1 MKKLYILMLAMLC
14 LTVATCKKD
23 VEPYVFN
30 ADIKVTDIKTNTAV
44 IEAIN
49 EEEGFE
55 RLEAVV
61 LCSADEKVKEPK
73 QYKMTYEDESFKAN
87 VDGLLQDT
95 KYYYK
100 IIFTGKY
107 NSVETEVSSFET
119 EKIVLPIVTTAEATE
134 VTTTTAVCGGNV
146 TSDGGGTITARGV
159 CWSISKMPTIEDNK
173 TTNGSGIGSFT
184 SNLSNLSSQ
193 TTYYVRAYATN
204 EAGTAYGEEKSFT
217 TLEILKPTVKTNNV
231 TSITE
236 STATCGGNVTSDGN
250 GTVSARGICWSTS
263 PNPTIADNKT
273 TDGSGTGSFTSSM
286 TNLKANT
293 TYYVRAY
300 ATNEKGTA
308 YGEVKSFTTSKKAV
322 SLPDVLKTTVSNVTS
337 TTAVF
342 GSGVF
347 SDGGGI
353 VTARGFCWSSTTETP
368 TIANSSFTTN
378 GSGLGSFS
386 ADVAGLKASTQY
398 YVRAYA
404 TNEAGTAYGEEKSFT
419 TLEILKPTVKTNNV
433 TSITESTATCGGNVT
448 SDGNG
453 TVTARGI
460 CWSTSPNPTIDDNKT
475 TDGSGIGNFTSN
487 LSNLAPQTTYYVRAY
502 ATNEA
507 GTSYGEEKSF
517 TTRASTGTE
526 NGYGWVDLG
535 LCVKWATCNVGA
547 DSPESYGD
555 YYAWAETTTKSDYS
569 SSNCPTYGLS
579 ISQLQSQGYIDSEG
593 NLNPQYDAATANWGG
608 DWRMPTYDE
617 LKELRTNCTWT
628 WTTQNGVNG
637 YNVEGPN
644 GNSIFLPAAGYRR
657 GSSHDDTGSDGK
669 YLGSTPIESNSYCA
683 YGLGFDSVNHNTSYL
698 NRNHG
703 LSVRPVFGGN
713 FTGPDEE
720 PEEPIILPT
729 VTTTEVT
736 NITVSSAT
744 CGGNVMSDGNGTVTA
759 RGICW
764 STSPNP
770 TIDDNKTT
778 EGSGIG
784 SFTSSLSN
792 LASQTTYYVRAY
804 ATNEKGTAYGEE
816 KSFKTLEE
824 EPETPSAN
832 QSFTVN
838 GVSFTMIAVE
848 GGTFKMGAQSSD
860 SGGDN
865 YDSDADSDESP
876 VHSVTLSD
884 YYIGETEVTQE
895 LWEAV
900 MGRNPSR
907 FNGYPQKPVEMVTW
921 DDCLDFI
928 TKLNNLTGKNFGVPT
943 EAEWEYAARG
953 GNKSKGYKYSGSNT
967 IGNVAWYWDNSSSTT
982 PTTYDVK
989 TKQANELGIYDM
1001 SGNVDEWCW
1010 DWYGNY
1016 SSGSQTNPAGASSGS
1031 YRVFRGGGW
1040 VGDAKGCRVS
1050 SRGYCYHDCLDSFI
1064 GLRLALSQY

>member
-1 MKKLYILMLAMLC
+1 MKKLYILMLALLC

-49 EEEGFE
+49 EEEGFD

-61 LCSADEKVKEPK
+61 LCSADDKVKEPK
-73 QYKMTYEDESFKAN
+73 QYKMTYEDEAFKAN

-146 TSDGGGTITARGV
+146 SSDGGGTITARGV

-204 EAGTAYGEEKSFT
+204 EAGTVYGEEKSFT
-217 TLEILKPTVKTNNV
+217 TLEIVLPTVTTTEVTN
-231 TSITE
+231 ITV
-236 STATCGGNVTSDGN
+236 SSATCGGNVTSDGG
-250 GTVSARGICWSTS
+250 GTITARGVCWSTNQ
-263 PNPTIADNKT
+263 NPTIEDNKT
-273 TDGSGTGSFTSSM
+273 TNGSGIGSFTSSLS
-286 TNLKANT
+286 NLASQT

-300 ATNEKGTA
+300 ATNEAGTV

-487 LSNLAPQTTYYVRAY
+487 LSNLASQTTYYVRAY

-517 TTRASTGTE
+517 VTLGEEAEETISGTE
-526 NGYGWVDLG
+526 NGHDYVDLG
-535 LCVKWATCNVGA
+535 LPSGLKWATCNVGA
-547 DSPESYGD
+547 DSPEEYGH
-555 YYAWAETTTKSDYS
+555 YFAWGETTTKTEYTEDNSL
-569 SSNCPTYGLS
+569 TYDKQMND
-579 ISQLQSQGYIDSEG
+579 ITG
-593 NLNPQYDAATANWGG
+593 NSQYDAATANWGG
-608 DWRMPTYDE
+608 SWRMPTSAEIQE
-617 LKELRTNCTWT
+617 LLDNCTWT

-637 YNVEGPN
+637 YNLEGPN
-644 GNSIFLPAAGYRR
+644 GNSIFLPAAGYRY
-657 GSSHDDTGSDGK
+657 GSSLHGNYGIYWS
-669 YLGSTPIESNSYCA
+669 STPNENEYYNA
-683 YGLGFDSVNHNTSYL
+683 FGLTFYSF
-698 NRNHG
+698 NHG
-703 LSVRPVFGGN
+703 MYNKFRDRGYSVRPVLGGN
-713 FTGPDEE
+713 FTGPDEQ

-744 CGGNVMSDGNGTVTA
+744 SGGNVTSDGNATVTS

-778 EGSGIG
+778 DGSGIG
-784 SFTSSLSN
+784 SFTSSLSD

-1050 SRGYCYHDCLDSFI
+1050 SRGYGYHDCLDSFI
-1064 GLRLALSQY
+1064 GLRLSLSQY

>member
-1 MKKLYILMLAMLC
+1 MKKLYILLLAMLC

-30 ADIKVTDIKTNTAV
+30 ADIKVTDIKTNMAV

-49 EEEGFE
+49 EEEGFD

-73 QYKMTYEDESFKAN
+73 QYKMTYEDEAFKAN

-134 VTTTTAVCGGNV
+134 VTTTRATCGGNV

-159 CWSISKMPTIEDNK
+159 CWSTNQNPTIEDNK
-173 TTNGSGIGSFT
+173 TTNGSGTGVFT

-204 EAGTAYGEEKSFT
+204 EAGTAYGEEISFT

-273 TDGSGTGSFTSSM
+273 TDGSGIGSFTSSM

-386 ADVAGLKASTQY
+386 ADVTGLKASTQY

-404 TNEAGTAYGEEKSFT
+404 TNEAGTAYGEIVAFYTSME
-419 TLEILKPTVKTNNV
+419 EQPEEPIILPTVTTTEVTN
-433 TSITESTATCGGNVT
+433 ITVSSATCGGNVTSDGNGTVSARGICWSTSPNPTIDDNKTTDGSGIGSFTSSLSNLASQTTYYVRAYATNEAGTAYGEENYFITLVEEAGETISGTENGHDYVDLGLPSGLKWATCNVGANAPEEYGDYYAWGEITTKTEYTEDNSLTYGKQMNDISGNSQYDAATANWGGDWRMPTKAEQEELLNDCTWTWTTYNGVNGYNVEGPNGNSLFLPAAGFRDGSSLGSAGSLGSYWSSTPDEIGNYGGSYFLVFNSDSPNMIDNFRDFGHPVRSVFGGNFTGPEEQPEEPIILPTVMTDSVKNITSNSATCGGNAT

-475 TDGSGIGNFTSN
+475 TDGSGIG
-487 LSNLAPQTTYYVRAY
+487 
-502 ATNEA
+502 
-507 GTSYGEEKSF
+507 
-517 TTRASTGTE
+517 
-526 NGYGWVDLG
+526 
-535 LCVKWATCNVGA
+535 
-547 DSPESYGD
+547 
-555 YYAWAETTTKSDYS
+555 
-569 SSNCPTYGLS
+569 
-579 ISQLQSQGYIDSEG
+579 
-593 NLNPQYDAATANWGG
+593 
-608 DWRMPTYDE
+608 
-617 LKELRTNCTWT
+617 
-628 WTTQNGVNG
+628 
-637 YNVEGPN
+637 
-644 GNSIFLPAAGYRR
+644 
-657 GSSHDDTGSDGK
+657 
-669 YLGSTPIESNSYCA
+669 
-683 YGLGFDSVNHNTSYL
+683 
-698 NRNHG
+698 
-703 LSVRPVFGGN
+703 
-713 FTGPDEE
+713 
-720 PEEPIILPT
+720 
-729 VTTTEVT
+729 
-736 NITVSSAT
+736 
-744 CGGNVMSDGNGTVTA
+744 
-759 RGICW
+759 
-764 STSPNP
+764 
-770 TIDDNKTT
+770 
-778 EGSGIG
+778 

-804 ATNEKGTAYGEE
+804 ATNEAGTSYGEE
-816 KSFKTLEE
+816 FSFTTLEFKN
-824 EPETPSAN
+824 ET
-832 QSFTVN
+832 FTVN

-848 GGTFKMGAQSSD
+848 GGTFKMGAQSSS

-865 YDSDADSDESP
+865 YDSDAESVESP
-876 VHSVTLSD
+876 VHDVTLSS

-900 MGRNPSR
+900 MGSNPSD
-907 FNGYPQKPVEMVTW
+907 FSGYPQRPVENVSW
-921 DDCLDFI
+921 DDCQEFI
-928 TKLNNLTGKNFGVPT
+928 TKLNNLTGKNFRLPT

-953 GNKSKGYKYSGSNT
+953 GNKSNGYKYSGSNT
-967 IGNVAWYWDNSSSTT
+967 IGNVAWYNDNSSSTT
-982 PTTYDVK
+982 HDVK

-1001 SGNVDEWCW
+1001 SGNVWEWCQ
-1010 DWYGNY
+1010 DRNGSY
-1016 SSGSQTNPAGASSGS
+1016 SSGSQTNPTGPSSGS
-1031 YRVFRGGGW
+1031 FRVSRGGTW
-1040 VGDAKGCRVS
+1040 ISNARHCRVS
-1050 SRGYCYHDCLDSFI
+1050 YRYSYNSDYRLI
-1064 GLRLALSQY
+1064 TLGLRLSLSQD

>member
-1 MKKLYILMLAMLC
+1 MKKLYILMLALLC

-73 QYKMTYEDESFKAN
+73 QYKMTYEDEAFKAN

-146 TSDGGGTITARGV
+146 TSDGNGTITARGV

-204 EAGTAYGEEKSFT
+204 EAGTVYGEEKSFT
-217 TLEILKPTVKTNNV
+217 TLEIVLPTVTTTEVTN
-231 TSITE
+231 ITV
-236 STATCGGNVTSDGN
+236 SSATCGGNVTSDGG
-250 GTVSARGICWSTS
+250 GTITARGVCWSTNQ
-263 PNPTIADNKT
+263 NPTIEDNKT
-273 TDGSGTGSFTSSM
+273 TNGSGIGSFTSSLS
-286 TNLKANT
+286 NLASQT

-300 ATNEKGTA
+300 ATNEAGTA

-342 GSGVF
+342 GSSVF
-347 SDGGGI
+347 ADGGGI
-353 VTARGFCWSSTTETP
+353 VTARGFCWSRTTETP

-404 TNEAGTAYGEEKSFT
+404 TNEAGTAYGEIVAFY
-419 TLEILKPTVKTNNV
+419 
-433 TSITESTATCGGNVT
+433 TSM
-448 SDGNG
+448 
-453 TVTARGI
+453 
-460 CWSTSPNPTIDDNKT
+460 
-475 TDGSGIGNFTSN
+475 
-487 LSNLAPQTTYYVRAY
+487 
-502 ATNEA
+502 
-507 GTSYGEEKSF
+507 EE
-517 TTRASTGTE
+517 
-526 NGYGWVDLG
+526 
-535 LCVKWATCNVGA
+535 
-547 DSPESYGD
+547 
-555 YYAWAETTTKSDYS
+555 
-569 SSNCPTYGLS
+569 
-579 ISQLQSQGYIDSEG
+579 Q
-593 NLNPQYDAATANWGG
+593 
-608 DWRMPTYDE
+608 
-617 LKELRTNCTWT
+617 
-628 WTTQNGVNG
+628 
-637 YNVEGPN
+637 
-644 GNSIFLPAAGYRR
+644 
-657 GSSHDDTGSDGK
+657 
-669 YLGSTPIESNSYCA
+669 
-683 YGLGFDSVNHNTSYL
+683 
-698 NRNHG
+698 
-703 LSVRPVFGGN
+703 
-713 FTGPDEE
+713 

-744 CGGNVMSDGNGTVTA
+744 CGGNVMSDGNGTVSS

-770 TIDDNKTT
+770 TIAENKTT
-778 EGSGIG
+778 DGSGIG

-804 ATNEKGTAYGEE
+804 ATNEAGTSYGEV
-816 KSFKTLEE
+816 KSFTTLEE
-824 EPETPSAN
+824 EPETPFEN
-832 QSFTVN
+832 KTFTVN

-865 YDSDADSDESP
+865 YDSDAESWESP
-876 VHSVTLSD
+876 VHDVTLSS

-895 LWEAV
+895 LWKAV
-900 MGRNPSR
+900 MGSNPSE
-907 FNGYPQKPVEMVTW
+907 FSGSQKPVEQISW
-921 DDCLDFI
+921 NDCQEFI
-928 TKLNNLTGKNFGVPT
+928 TKLNELTGKNFRLPT

-967 IGNVAWYWDNSSSTT
+967 IGDVAWYWDNSSSTT
-982 PTTYDVK
+982 HDVK

-1001 SGNVDEWCW
+1001 IGNVYEWCQ
-1010 DWYGNY
+1010 DRYVANY
-1016 SSGSQTNPAGASSGS
+1016 YKSSPSTNPTGPTYGS
-1031 YRVFRGGGW
+1031 ARVQRGCSW
-1040 VGDAKGCRVS
+1040 DGDAWRCRVS
-1050 SRGYCYHDCLDSFI
+1050 YRGCHGPDDRDDSD
-1064 GLRLALSQY
+1064 GLRLVL